1 LTTPLTTPWNQP
13 SKMQWVLVAF
23 LGLAAASQITEF
35 SPEKEYTFHYTSS
48 ILSGIPELGRQH
60 AGVKLATTVKAQKF
74 PDNTIR
80 IKFQDS
86 KFRNYNDE
94 VEKDMRFPR
103 APRMDVE
110 EQQEVPAAIKE
121 HLEMPFKVV
130 THEELVQKIQVEAT
144 EPEFITN
151 IKKAAVS
158 QLLAVSQSKL
168 THESEGRRQFVES
181 LQRME
186 ESIMGECDT
195 HYTVERMP
203 EYLAMEFEEREQ
215 IPMRELCQGKDYYE
229 VIKAKDLK
237 NCRERPMFLHVY
249 GASSVSDGSLGSSAP
264 FAAESSV
271 TRSIICGTPDSF
283 HLRVTSNQHKAIIS
297 PSGKFH
303 QMERMKVTS
312 TSIVSLHSVEDKR
325 QEIPD
330 VKAPKP
336 RGSLMFEH
344 PKESSFSALVSEKSM
359 VPQIRSPQDL
369 EEDWYK
375 AQVVQPD
382 IESRPVSL
390 YPKQTPEEKMS
401 RLLVIFKRIVEIAPM
416 SPESSHSGEDVTGS
430 ALLISRALSNFGLQD
445 IKSLWQQIDA
455 SLPENLKLAAYHS
468 FLDIVSISGTNPA
481 IKFII
486 DEVKSSKLVGENAA
500 MIVSNAIRSAK
511 TPTKQLLKE
520 LIDLLKHIAEQDN
533 RNVISTVVL
542 AVTRLIHKAC
552 IHETSSVMNF
562 PAKTYGRFCDEKAP
576 EITRDL
582 IPFLAEKL
590 FATRKTDVNQLITY
604 INALGNLGHDGAA
617 IHLLKVID
625 DGSFDS
631 HPRSV
636 AVYQLRRAAS
646 RNPALYRP
654 IILQLIVNA
663 AESDVV
669 RMAAITILPHT
680 WPTSVHLNELAIRT
694 WWEPSNQVS
703 AYITSTLRALAN
715 PELERYSKIY
725 AVISESAREAIK
737 LAKPTDAGIQTS
749 HNIMISHF
757 LDTLKAAVNMKL
769 QYVFSEEDELPRNLF
784 MKASV
789 KSDTHK
795 FNHME
800 VAAHMEGGQFLL
812 NKLYETYARF
822 MLSEDEKSRMDT
834 QRDYIKN
841 IVNVESRRMRKPE
854 AHITVKSLGLQ
865 RIFSLDSRMV
875 EELLEKIAIESIE
888 ALKMHKVHSYE
899 FMKIIDMN
907 GHNALIPTES
917 GLPVII
923 SHSTPLVVSGQ
934 AMADME
940 LKDMR
945 DMKAAVTIKP
955 VVNYKQITQAGI
967 FCPITKKFLS
977 ASVDASVH
985 IALPLVTEVA
995 LKEGQLE
1002 VIIRTPE
1009 DQESQREKPVFDMRV
1024 KPYTTNYDIMSPS
1037 RVPISRSTDAKV
1049 IRSANPRMVKEI
1061 PLGEPLGLALRLKVE
1076 TEQPFADIAEILRQ
1090 LSHHSPLTLLT
1101 LPFPLQTV
1109 KDHSIQLM
1117 YNPTNSNTKDIS
1129 LLLSAGHGRKQSS
1142 SSPVLMSESPVTDV
1156 KKYMELALN
1165 KMTDPSQAV
1174 ALNIEARLR
1183 RDNRV
1188 VAKNMIAQI
1197 TAAKNDE
1204 NSLMKII
1211 MLVKMP
1217 LADKAYIADIDAT
1230 RMVKRPINRWDKEAM
1245 IAEDIRSVIDIKA
1258 KAGVENEQ
1266 MHDLML
1272 KLVVERSEEMKA
1284 HVKSSEAWRMCE
1296 ADNAKGLRLSE
1307 SCIRARTLASAL
1319 DVIKADLSLPRPLSR
1334 HPYMITLATAL
1345 KAYFLPHLS
1354 VEDSSYNSPSQTQD
1368 NYQIVTM
1375 IAPNGMSLSLDV
1387 AAEGRKTVL
1396 SNIRLISSM
1405 KYVLPIVMKESLS
1418 ARVVKMLTKSRL
1430 PSRCSIEGNRV
1441 ATFDKLIY
1449 DYTLNDCEHVIF
1461 RDCTESPKVM
1471 VSVKKTTS
1479 QHIVKAVI
1487 DGNKYEIEMIKGSRG
1502 ARTNPGQ
1509 VKVNG
1514 QVKQAAPRVQG
1525 EPIMFEDASNQI
1537 YLYEDGVYEIFS
1549 MRHGLTIRADSE
1561 SAEVKAFHGRLRN
1574 LACGLCGDLNDE
1586 KTACVKSAQ
1595 QCVMS
1600 SPRLAAYSYMVED
1613 GQCAGIPAQEKAVFQ
1628 EETKECVRKEVLP
1641 SQVLD
1646 IFRNRQLSVKRGQTP
1661 MKHMDM
1667 EHGQKICISMKQV
1680 QMCPITVTP
1689 AEIESIEMPFFCVA
1703 RDQEGRSLQKLAQS
1717 GDKIIEAPRF
1727 PIAFTSIV
1735 QVPKRC

>member
-1 LTTPLTTPWNQP
+1 
-13 SKMQWVLVAF
+13 
-23 LGLAAASQITEF
+23 
-35 SPEKEYTFHYTSS
+35 
-48 ILSGIPELGRQH
+48 
-60 AGVKLATTVKAQKF
+60 
-74 PDNTIR
+74 
-80 IKFQDS
+80 
-86 KFRNYNDE
+86 
-94 VEKDMRFPR
+94 
-103 APRMDVE
+103 
-110 EQQEVPAAIKE
+110 
-121 HLEMPFKVV
+121 
-130 THEELVQKIQVEAT
+130 
-144 EPEFITN
+144 
-151 IKKAAVS
+151 
-158 QLLAVSQSKL
+158 
-168 THESEGRRQFVES
+168 
-181 LQRME
+181 
-186 ESIMGECDT
+186 MGT
-195 HYTVERMP
+195 
-203 EYLAMEFEEREQ
+203 
-215 IPMRELCQGKDYYE
+215 
-229 VIKAKDLK
+229 
-237 NCRERPMFLHVY
+237 
-249 GASSVSDGSLGSSAP
+249 
-264 FAAESSV
+264 
-271 TRSIICGTPDSF
+271 
-283 HLRVTSNQHKAIIS
+283 
-297 PSGKFH
+297 
-303 QMERMKVTS
+303 
-312 TSIVSLHSVEDKR
+312 
-325 QEIPD
+325 
-330 VKAPKP
+330 
-336 RGSLMFEH
+336 
-344 PKESSFSALVSEKSM
+344 
-359 VPQIRSPQDL
+359 
-369 EEDWYK
+369 
-375 AQVVQPD
+375 
-382 IESRPVSL
+382 
-390 YPKQTPEEKMS
+390 
-401 RLLVIFKRIVEIAPM
+401 
-416 SPESSHSGEDVTGS
+416 
-430 ALLISRALSNFGLQD
+430 
-445 IKSLWQQIDA
+445 
-455 SLPENLKLAAYHS
+455 LPENLKLAAYHS

-486 DEVKSSKLVGENAA
+486 DEVKSGKLVGENAA
-500 MIVSNAIRSAK
+500 MIVSNAIRS
-511 TPTKQLLKE
+511 
-520 LIDLLKHIAEQDN
+520 
-533 RNVISTVVL
+533 
-542 AVTRLIHKAC
+542 
-552 IHETSSVMNF
+552 
-562 PAKTYGRFCDEKAP
+562 AKTYGRFCDEKAP

-604 INALGNLGHDGAA
+604 VNALGNLGHDGAA

-631 HPRSV
+631 HLRSV

-725 AVISESAREAIK
+725 SVVSESAREAIK

-749 HNIMISHF
+749 HNIMISQF

-822 MLSEDEKSRMDT
+822 MLSEDEKLRMDT

-934 AMADME
+934 AMADIE

-967 FCPITKKFLS
+967 F
-977 ASVDASVH
+977 
-985 IALPLVTEVA
+985 
-995 LKEGQLE
+995 
-1002 VIIRTPE
+1002 
-1009 DQESQREKPVFDMRV
+1009 
-1024 KPYTTNYDIMSPS
+1024 
-1037 RVPISRSTDAKV
+1037 
-1049 IRSANPRMVKEI
+1049 
-1061 PLGEPLGLALRLKVE
+1061 RLKVE

-1090 LSHHSPLTLLT
+1090 LSHHSPMTLLT

-1129 LLLSAGHGRKQSS
+1129 LLLSAGHGRKESS
-1142 SSPVLMSESPVTDV
+1142 SSPVVMSESPVTDV

-1165 KMTDPSQAV
+1165 KMTGPSQAV
-1174 ALNIEARLR
+1174 ALNIEVRLR
-1183 RDNRV
+1183 RDDRV

-1204 NSLMKII
+1204 SSLMKMI

-1245 IAEDIRSVIDIKA
+1245 MAEDIRSVIDIKA

-1319 DVIKADLSLPRPLSR
+1319 DVIKADLSLPRPVSR
-1334 HPYMITLATAL
+1334 HPYMITLATAV
-1345 KAYFLPHLS
+1345 KAYLLPHFS

-1387 AAEGRKTVL
+1387 AAEGKKTVL

-1525 EPIMFEDASNQI
+1525 EPIIFEDASNQI

>member
-1 LTTPLTTPWNQP
+1 
-13 SKMQWVLVAF
+13 
-23 LGLAAASQITEF
+23 
-35 SPEKEYTFHYTSS
+35 
-48 ILSGIPELGRQH
+48 
-60 AGVKLATTVKAQKF
+60 
-74 PDNTIR
+74 
-80 IKFQDS
+80 
-86 KFRNYNDE
+86 
-94 VEKDMRFPR
+94 
-103 APRMDVE
+103 
-110 EQQEVPAAIKE
+110 
-121 HLEMPFKVV
+121 
-130 THEELVQKIQVEAT
+130 
-144 EPEFITN
+144 
-151 IKKAAVS
+151 
-158 QLLAVSQSKL
+158 
-168 THESEGRRQFVES
+168 
-181 LQRME
+181 
-186 ESIMGECDT
+186 
-195 HYTVERMP
+195 
-203 EYLAMEFEEREQ
+203 
-215 IPMRELCQGKDYYE
+215 
-229 VIKAKDLK
+229 
-237 NCRERPMFLHVY
+237 
-249 GASSVSDGSLGSSAP
+249 
-264 FAAESSV
+264 
-271 TRSIICGTPDSF
+271 
-283 HLRVTSNQHKAIIS
+283 
-297 PSGKFH
+297 
-303 QMERMKVTS
+303 
-312 TSIVSLHSVEDKR
+312 
-325 QEIPD
+325 
-330 VKAPKP
+330 
-336 RGSLMFEH
+336 
-344 PKESSFSALVSEKSM
+344 
-359 VPQIRSPQDL
+359 
-369 EEDWYK
+369 
-375 AQVVQPD
+375 
-382 IESRPVSL
+382 
-390 YPKQTPEEKMS
+390 
-401 RLLVIFKRIVEIAPM
+401 
-416 SPESSHSGEDVTGS
+416 
-430 ALLISRALSNFGLQD
+430 
-445 IKSLWQQIDA
+445 
-455 SLPENLKLAAYHS
+455 
-468 FLDIVSISGTNPA
+468 
-481 IKFII
+481 
-486 DEVKSSKLVGENAA
+486 
-500 MIVSNAIRSAK
+500 
-511 TPTKQLLKE
+511 
-520 LIDLLKHIAEQDN
+520 
-533 RNVISTVVL
+533 
-542 AVTRLIHKAC
+542 
-552 IHETSSVMNF
+552 
-562 PAKTYGRFCDEKAP
+562 
-576 EITRDL
+576 
-582 IPFLAEKL
+582 
-590 FATRKTDVNQLITY
+590 
-604 INALGNLGHDGAA
+604 
-617 IHLLKVID
+617 
-625 DGSFDS
+625 
-631 HPRSV
+631 
-636 AVYQLRRAAS
+636 
-646 RNPALYRP
+646 
-654 IILQLIVNA
+654 
-663 AESDVV
+663 
-669 RMAAITILPHT
+669 
-680 WPTSVHLNELAIRT
+680 
-694 WWEPSNQVS
+694 
-703 AYITSTLRALAN
+703 
-715 PELERYSKIY
+715 
-725 AVISESAREAIK
+725 
-737 LAKPTDAGIQTS
+737 
-749 HNIMISHF
+749 
-757 LDTLKAAVNMKL
+757 MKL

-800 VAAHMEGGQFLL
+800 VSAHMEGGQFLL
-812 NKLYETYARF
+812 NKLYETYAQV
-822 MLSEDEKSRMDT
+822 MLSEDEKSRMET

-875 EELLEKIAIESIE
+875 EELLAKIAVESIE
-888 ALKMHKVHSYE
+888 AIKMHKVHSYE

-907 GHNALIPTES
+907 GHNGMIPTES
-917 GLPVII
+917 GLPVYI

-934 AMADME
+934 AMADIE

-945 DMKAAVTIKP
+945 DIKAAVTIKP

-967 FCPITKKFLS
+967 FCPITKKFL
-977 ASVDASVH
+977 AANVDASIH

-1002 VIIRTPE
+1002 VVIRSPE

-1024 KPYTTNYDIMSPS
+1024 KPYTTNYDLMSPS
-1037 RVPISRSTDAKV
+1037 RVPISKSTDAKV

-1061 PLGEPLGLALRLKVE
+1061 SLGESLGLALRLKVE

-1101 LPFPLQTV
+1101 LPFPLHTV

-1165 KMTDPSQAV
+1165 KMTGPSQAV

-1183 RDNRV
+1183 RDNRI

-1204 NSLMKII
+1204 NNLMKMI

-1230 RMVKRPINRWDKEAM
+1230 RIVKRPINRWDKEAM
-1245 IAEDIRSVIDIKA
+1245 LAEDIRSVIDIKA

-1307 SCIRARTLASAL
+1307 SCMRARTLASAL
-1319 DVIKADLSLPRPLSR
+1319 DVIKAD
-1334 HPYMITLATAL
+1334 
-1345 KAYFLPHLS
+1345 FLPHLS

-1375 IAPNGMSLSLDV
+1375 IAPNGRSLSLDV

-1405 KYVLPIVMKESLS
+1405 KYVLPIVMKESFS

-1461 RDCTESPKVM
+1461 RDCTESPKIM

-1487 DGNKYEIEMIKGSRG
+1487 DGNKYELEMIKGSRG

-1537 YLYEDGVYEIFS
+1537 SLYEDGVYEIFS

-1586 KTACVKSAQ
+1586 KTACVKSGQ

-1613 GQCAGIPAQEKAVFQ
+1613 GQCAGLPA
-1628 EETKECVRKEVLP
+1628 
-1641 SQVLD
+1641 QVLD
-1646 IFRNRQLSVKRGQTP
+1646 MFRTRQLSVKMGQTP
-1661 MKHMDM
+1661 MKPLDM

-1680 QMCPITVTP
+1680 QMCPSTVTP
-1689 AEIESIEMPFFCVA
+1689 AQIESIEMPFFCVA

-1717 GDKIIEAPRF
+1717 GEKIIEAPRF

-1735 QVPKRC
+1735 QVPRRC